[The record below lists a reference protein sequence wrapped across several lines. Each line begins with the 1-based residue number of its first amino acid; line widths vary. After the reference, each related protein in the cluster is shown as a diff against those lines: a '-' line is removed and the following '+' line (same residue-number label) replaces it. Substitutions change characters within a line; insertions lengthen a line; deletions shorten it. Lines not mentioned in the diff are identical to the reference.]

1 MDESDRNRDD
11 RSAVEQRLRAQAR
24 DTRFEVR
31 SRAASNHL
39 TPADV
44 LVDLATDPSAIV
56 RRSVATRP
64 ELPVAALWAM
74 AHSLDEDV
82 RAVAASRR
90 DAPIELVVSLRNDPS
105 ENVRGGLAGNETTPI
120 EVLEAFAGDTSEL
133 VQMSLVRNPRVP
145 HAVVRRLLVEGIP
158 RVCMLALSRCDLS
171 DEDYAL
177 IARHPRYAVRSLL
190 IAHKGT
196 PPDVAEAARRSMAN
210 RPSALGSHSTPDD
223 G

>member
-1 MDESDRNRDD
+1 MGNADQTQEDQ
-11 RSAVEQRLRAQAR
+11 SAAEQRLREQAR

-31 SRAASNHL
+31 NRAACNHL

-56 RRSVATRP
+56 RRSVASRP

-74 AHSLDEDV
+74 AHSSHEDA
-82 RAVAASRR
+82 RAAAARR
-90 DAPIELVVSLRNDPS
+90 SDAPIELVVSLGDDPS
-105 ENVRGGLAGNETTPI
+105 EDVRAAVAGNETTPI
-120 EVLEAFAGDTSEL
+120 EVLEAFAGDPSEF

-145 HAVVRRLLVEGIP
+145 HAVVRRLLIEGIP
-158 RVCMLALSRCDLS
+158 RVCMLALSRCDLT

-177 IARHPRYAVRSLL
+177 IARHPRYAVRSAL
-190 IAHKGT
+190 ISHEGT
-196 PPDVAEAARRSMAN
+196 PPDVAEAARRAMAN
-210 RPSALGSHSTPDD
+210 RRSALSSHGTPDD